1 MDDKVREN
9 VLQAKASFDRILDN
23 KVYANII
30 KDDRHLEVLMS
41 LVQKGQYRNILD
53 IGTGTGYLAFPLA
66 EGFPQARVVGID
78 IAETVLAQN
87 IERAKDEQLDNLR
100 FQAFDGLQYPFGAE
114 SFDLIVSRYAFH
126 HFPDAEG
133 AVRQMNKLLTKGGR
147 VLISDPMRHVDDRNC
162 VIDDFMRVKKDGHIQ
177 FYSQKELEALFE
189 ANGFVKEKQVIT
201 EMKFPFARREEY
213 LKVYEKTSDKDK
225 ALYDIKIE
233 DGVVWVKHI
242 EVGNTIFV
250 KQ

>member
-1 MDDKVREN
+1 MDDRVKEK

-41 LVQKGQYRNILD
+41 LVQKGRYRNILD

-66 EGFPQARVVGID
+66 EVFPQARVVGID
-78 IAETVLAQN
+78 ITETVLAQN
-87 IERAKDEQLDNLR
+87 AEQARERGLKNLC
-100 FQAFDGLQYPFGAE
+100 FQVFDGLQYPFPE
-114 SFDLIVSRYAFH
+114 KSFDLIVSRYAFH
-126 HFPDAEG
+126 HFPDVEG

-147 VLISDPMRHVDDRNC
+147 VLISDPMRNALDNKRI
-162 VIDDFMRVKKDGHIQ
+162 IDDFMSVKKDGHIQ

-189 ANGFVKEKQVIT
+189 ANGFGKETQVIT
-201 EMKFPFARREEY
+201 KMKFPFARREEY
-213 LKVYEKTSDKDK
+213 LRVFESTTQKDK
-225 ALYDIKIE
+225 ALYDIILE

-242 EVGNTIFV
+242 EVGNTMFV